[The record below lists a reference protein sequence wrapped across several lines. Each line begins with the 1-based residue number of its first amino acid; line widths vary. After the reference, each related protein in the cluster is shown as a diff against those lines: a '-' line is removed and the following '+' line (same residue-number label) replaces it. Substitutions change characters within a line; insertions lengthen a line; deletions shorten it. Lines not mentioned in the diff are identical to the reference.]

1 MSHNHSHHVFGSS
14 FKLFFVLIFNLIITV
29 VEFLGGLFSNSL
41 ALLSDS
47 FHNFTDTVAIALTFL
62 GIKVSQKDK
71 DKKKT
76 YGYKR
81 AQIIIAFVNSLVLIL
96 VCLYLLYEGI
106 YKIISPTEVKSSLML
121 IIAIIGFV
129 ANLLSVLLLREESS
143 SSLNIRSSYLH
154 LFSDTL
160 SSVGVIIGALV
171 MKFFNIYFVD
181 GLVTI
186 MISLYIIYETF
197 SIFKKS
203 IDIFMQG
210 SSLDYSKIRDRII
223 LINGIKNIHHMH
235 SWMLDEN
242 TLHFE
247 AHVKLDDL
255 KLSDVHKIY
264 QEIEEILEN
273 EFSVSHITIQP
284 EFIGCTDNICGE

>member
-47 FHNFTDTVAIALTFL
+47 FNNFTVTVAIALTFL

-203 IDIFMQG
+203 VDIFMQG

-223 LINGIKNIHHMH
+223 LINGVKDIHHMH

-247 AHVKLDDL
+247 AHIKLDDL